1 MTRCTQQLQRDWNHA
16 KEILDLTMNKIA
28 WLHFVNVNCVCEEL
42 CQITTNDVARS
53 WIAISF
59 FSCFYIK
66 FHSKPIIRVYLII
79 ILACNKQTK
88 DLRIDLQLY
97 FLMRWALANI
107 WDCTIWLWNFQLN
120 VYENINL
127 IQYHVI
133 LVWHFQIFMS
143 GYHYRVK

>member
-66 FHSKPIIRVYLII
+66 FHSKPIIRFYLII

-107 WDCTIWLWNFQLN
+107 WDYTIYLEVSSLMFMRISTSSNFWYSISHYLCQ
-120 VYENINL
+120 
-127 IQYHVI
+127 VI
-133 LVWHFQIFMS
+133 IVE
-143 GYHYRVK
+143 